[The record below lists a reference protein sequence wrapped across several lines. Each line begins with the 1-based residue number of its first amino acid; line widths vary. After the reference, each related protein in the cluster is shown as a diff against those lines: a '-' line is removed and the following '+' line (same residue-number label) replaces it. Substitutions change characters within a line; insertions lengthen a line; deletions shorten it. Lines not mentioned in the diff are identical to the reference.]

1 MSKLS
6 SALSSSILPLAA
18 LALIGVIV
26 LLALGKPVPQ
36 ELWGV
41 LALLLGGHLTAV
53 VPSPAP
59 TVSSTVTSSAPAGA
73 VAQPGPQ

>member
-1 MSKLS
+1 MSKLA

-59 TVSSTVTSSAPAGA
+59 TVSSTVTGSAPAGA